1 VISTGERY
9 IRVVKVFKMATIW
22 GLAVLAGVFAGLWGA
37 SVTYPCFG
45 LCLAGT
51 PALAAWQSCLI
62 GAIVGLVIPTLA
74 MALDGEFLASTLGA
88 VRAARRFLFEDLS
101 RDQAQ

>member
-37 SVTYPCFG
+37 SLTYPCFG
-45 LCLAGT
+45 LCLAGS
-51 PALAAWQSCLI
+51 PLAAWQSCLV

-74 MALDGEFLASTLGA
+74 MALDDDFVPTTLTA